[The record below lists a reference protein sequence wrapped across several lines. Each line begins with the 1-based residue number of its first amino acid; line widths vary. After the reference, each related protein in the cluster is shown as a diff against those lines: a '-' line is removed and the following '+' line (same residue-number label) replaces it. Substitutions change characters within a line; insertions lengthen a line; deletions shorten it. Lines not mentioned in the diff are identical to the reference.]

1 MSAGILSIFVT
12 AVSAWPSG
20 LTDNAAAH
28 RSSSSEEF
36 RAAGQ
41 WGCWAGDHIAPG
53 SQSVARHGGREAS
66 FVPSLISCRTFSYF
80 PGTGASPL
88 WHSSTC
94 PGIER
99 WGHQV
104 RDGISSQSWNY
115 LQAKPTLLQTS
126 IPTPRDD
133 ASYS

>member
-28 RSSSSEEF
+28 RSSPSEEF

-66 FVPSLISCRTFSYF
+66 FVPSLISCRTLLILPRVWSFSLVEF
-80 PGTGASPL
+80 FHVPWDREVGTPG
-88 WHSSTC
+88 
-94 PGIER
+94 ER
-99 WGHQV
+99 W
-104 RDGISSQSWNY
+104 DIFPKLEYPASQTHS
-115 LQAKPTLLQTS
+115 PTDVHPHSQG
-126 IPTPRDD
+126 
-133 ASYS
+133 